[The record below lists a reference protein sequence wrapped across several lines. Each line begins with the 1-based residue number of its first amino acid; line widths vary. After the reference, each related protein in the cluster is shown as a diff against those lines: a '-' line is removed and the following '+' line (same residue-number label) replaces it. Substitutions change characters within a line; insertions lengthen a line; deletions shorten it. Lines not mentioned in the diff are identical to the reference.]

1 MVIPAPMSE
10 NPLPETGD
18 GVGAGVLSLFL
29 GFPVAALFNTFVQ
42 GQDLI
47 VLLLVLIGFG
57 GCIVYGEVNVA
68 MPNGLAFGIGLLMTG
83 FVALNVW
90 PIGLGI
96 LAASISL
103 VKYAFA
109 KPGVSEEPEEEDPL
123 HPGGDS
129 VE

>member
-1 MVIPAPMSE
+1 MTK
-10 NPLPETGD
+10 NPVPETGD
-18 GVGAGVLSLFL
+18 GIGAGVLSLFL

-47 VLLLVLIGFG
+47 VLLLVLVGFG

-83 FVALNVW
+83 FVALNIW
-90 PIGLGI
+90 PIGLGM

-109 KPGVSEEPEEEDPL
+109 KPGVSEPEEGLL
-123 HPGGDS
+123 HPSSDS
-129 VE
+129 IE

>member
-1 MVIPAPMSE
+1 MAEDSV
-10 NPLPETGD
+10 PETG
-18 GVGAGVLSLFL
+18 GEIGAGVLSLLL

-47 VLLLVLIGFG
+47 VLLLVLVGFG
-57 GCIVYGEVNVA
+57 GCIAYSEVNVA
-68 MPNGLAFGIGLLMTG
+68 MPNGLAFSVGLLMTG

-90 PIGLGI
+90 PISLGT

-103 VKYAFA
+103 VKYALA
-109 KPGVSEEPEEEDPL
+109 KPEVSEPEETPL
-123 HPGGDS
+123 YAGGDS